1 MADPSAVPSAA
12 RVISVNVAAP
22 RPDPGGADRV
32 SGIDKRPAPHIDV
45 FAPGPGY
52 GDGSGVDGD
61 VIGDSKH
68 HGGAHKAVYAFAR
81 EELDFWWGELQREA
95 MPGNGGFAD
104 GAFGEN
110 LTTVGVDLE
119 ALRINQRVRIGTAE
133 LEVSVVRQPCRTFA
147 GWLAEKGWVRRF
159 SRRGR
164 CGAYFRVTVPGRIT
178 AGDEIELIGAP
189 DHDITLATAFRAA
202 QGDKA
207 AAARVVAAECLPPMY
222 HQRMVALIGG

>member
-1 MADPSAVPSAA
+1 MADPTAA

-45 FAPGPGY
+45 FAPGPDY

-81 EELDFWWGELQREA
+81 EELDFWWGELEREA

-119 ALRINQRVRIGTAE
+119 TLRINQRVRIGTAE

>member
-45 FAPGPGY
+45 FAPGPDY

-81 EELDFWWGELQREA
+81 EELDFWWGELEREA
-95 MPGNGGFAD
+95 MPGDGGFAD

-147 GWLAEKGWVRRF
+147 G
-159 SRRGR
+159 
-164 CGAYFRVTVPGRIT
+164 
-178 AGDEIELIGAP
+178 
-189 DHDITLATAFRAA
+189 
-202 QGDKA
+202 
-207 AAARVVAAECLPPMY
+207 
-222 HQRMVALIGG
+222 